1 MFCGNLPKKGAV
13 APNTLA
19 PDGLAYLSPGV
30 SPVGQLYDLKVR
42 IEEKIK
48 ADGLDSMEMKG
59 KLGLRSGKL
68 LSLISPT
75 TPDNPETIAKLKLAA
90 KELLKVNL

>member
-1 MFCGNLPKKGAV
+1 M
-13 APNTLA
+13 
-19 PDGLAYLSPGV
+19 
-30 SPVGQLYDLKVR
+30 GQLYDLKVR

>member
-1 MFCGNLPKKGAV
+1 
-13 APNTLA
+13 
-19 PDGLAYLSPGV
+19 
-30 SPVGQLYDLKVR
+30 
-42 IEEKIK
+42 
-48 ADGLDSMEMKG
+48 
-59 KLGLRSGKL
+59 LRSGKL